1 MADSQTKPRV
11 VPDNV
16 RNIITF
22 MTDQHRID
30 TLGCMGNTHA
40 QTPNIDSLAADD
52 ARGAC
57 NALGEGTKLEFAAD
71 SADGAIEH
79 HALESVEQ
87 RAQCDDERKGRGISF
102 GLSGPWRQNPL

>member
-30 TLGCMGNTHA
+30 TLGCMGNTL
-40 QTPNIDSLAADD
+40 SL
-52 ARGAC
+52 
-57 NALGEGTKLEFAAD
+57 
-71 SADGAIEH
+71 IH
-79 HALESVEQ
+79 
-87 RAQCDDERKGRGISF
+87 I
-102 GLSGPWRQNPL
+102 

>member
-30 TLGCMGNTHA
+30 TL
-40 QTPNIDSLAADD
+40 
-52 ARGAC
+52 
-57 NALGEGTKLEFAAD
+57 
-71 SADGAIEH
+71 
-79 HALESVEQ
+79 
-87 RAQCDDERKGRGISF
+87 
-102 GLSGPWRQNPL
+102 

>member
-40 QTPNIDSLAADD
+40 QTPNIDSLAADGCLFTQAFTPSAICTP
-52 ARGAC
+52 ARSSMLTG
-57 NALGEGTKLEFAAD
+57 
-71 SADGAIEH
+71 
-79 HALESVEQ
+79 
-87 RAQCDDERKGRGISF
+87 
-102 GLSGPWRQNPL
+102 